1 MLQAHLKYTTM
12 QSKSPSQT
20 KGDTIMAGEIYK
32 QWSRDIKKEVKRL
45 EKAGKLHEA
54 AWLANAHAKQVITRY
69 GGTL

>member
-1 MLQAHLKYTTM
+1 
-12 QSKSPSQT
+12 
-20 KGDTIMAGEIYK
+20 MAGDNFK

-45 EKAGKLHEA
+45 EKAGRLQEA